1 MVRNDNYLN
10 GGDASIMGNERF
22 LLVNGTVIDGTGRP
36 SLHHTSIGIVNG
48 RFGTITQH
56 SDICRIEIILTG
68 GFAK

>member
-1 MVRNDNYLN
+1 
-10 GGDASIMGNERF
+10 MGNERF